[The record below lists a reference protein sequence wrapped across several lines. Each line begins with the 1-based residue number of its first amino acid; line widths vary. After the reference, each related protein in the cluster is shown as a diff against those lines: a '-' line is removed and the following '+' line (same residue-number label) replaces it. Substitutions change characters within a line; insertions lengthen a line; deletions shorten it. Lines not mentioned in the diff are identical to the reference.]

1 MTSVLKS
8 FFDPDLLDLTLPANP
23 ASPDAAAPSPK
34 QVEKI
39 AHENNKLHKRLCRQ
53 VGQAIGDFNMI
64 EDGDKIMV
72 CVSGGKD
79 SYALLDILITL
90 RQRAPINFDI
100 IAVNLDQ
107 KQPNFPAH
115 ILPEYLTKLGVA
127 FHIENQDTYSIVKR
141 VIPEGKTTCSLC
153 SRLRRGIL
161 YRVATEL
168 GATKVALGHHR
179 DDIMETFFL
188 NMFFGGKLKSMP
200 AKLQSDDGKQ
210 IVIRPLAYVKE
221 ADLSRYA
228 EVKQFPIIPCDLCGS
243 QENLQRKQI
252 KGMLRDWEKKHP
264 GRVDNIFAS
273 LATAAPSHLMDRN
286 LFDFVGLKATGI
298 ADPNGDI
305 AFDDEPCA
313 VPTDTISGII
323 PLQSVD

>member
-1 MTSVLKS
+1 MY
-8 FFDPDLLDLTLPANP
+8 PAALDLPDQPTPTLRSA
-23 ASPDAAAPSPK
+23 
-34 QVEKI
+34 EKI
-39 AHENNKLHKRLCRQ
+39 TYENNKLHKRLCRQ

-64 EDGDKIMV
+64 EDGDRVMV
-72 CVSGGKD
+72 CLSGGKD
-79 SYALLDILITL
+79 SYAMLDILMTL
-90 RQRAPINFDI
+90 RERAPIKFEL

-115 ILPEYLTKLGVA
+115 VLPAYLTELGVA

-141 VIPEGKTTCSLC
+141 VVPEGKTTCALC

-161 YRVATEL
+161 YRVADEL
-168 GATKVALGHHR
+168 GATKIALGHHR

-200 AKLQSDDGKQ
+200 PKLQSDDGKH

-221 ADLSRYA
+221 TDTERYA
-228 EVKQFPIIPCDLCGS
+228 AIKNFPIIPCDLCGS

-252 KGMLRDWEKKHP
+252 KNMLREWDKKTP
-264 GRVDNIFAS
+264 GRTDNIFAS
-273 LATAAPSHLMDRN
+273 LATVAPSHLLDRD
-286 LFDFVGLKATGI
+286 LFDFCNLQVTGQPV
-298 ADPNGDI
+298 ANGDI

-313 VPTDTISGII
+313 TPALPGGAIGIR
-323 PLQSVD
+323 SET